1 MALWKQKLMQAVLCL
16 RGLTQKA
23 EGSEFFPFYPG
34 ICRAPSL
41 TLSPALTP
49 EVKRGINKLEE
60 VQLLKCLVEESE
72 FSKKEKAFTIKEQE
86 AVLAGVKENGIYG
99 KAFPMGVDEHGD
111 TWLRNV
117 VLFCS
122 FLSAL
127 PLEACALHV
136 LFLL

>member
-1 MALWKQKLMQAVLCL
+1 MALWKQKPMQAVLCL
-16 RGLTQKA
+16 RGLAQEA

-41 TLSPALTP
+41 TLCPALTSK
-49 EVKRGINKLEE
+49 VKRGINKLEE
-60 VQLLKCLVEESE
+60 VQLLKCLVEESD
-72 FSKKEKAFTIKEQE
+72 FSKKEEFFTMKEQE
-86 AVLAGVKENGIYG
+86 AVLAGVKGKCIYG
-99 KAFPMGVDEHGD
+99 KPFPMGVGEHGD
-111 TWLRNV
+111 MRLRNV

-127 PLEACALHV
+127 PLEACALYV